1 MQPGW
6 QERVEVWNSPLNE
19 AAVLGFE
26 YGFSLAAQQQCLVLW
41 EAQFGDFANN
51 AQVIIDQFVAA
62 GEPEQSAGL
71 VVQAGQSCSVQ
82 SACSGDPRSCK
93 PDEPTSVCM
102 LCCSK
107 EQAVS
112 RPGPACSITGSSV
125 AAQQQV
131 SGTHQGKHPP
141 ASNAML
147 RPRLVPA
154 PHSLRPCM
162 LAVQGR

>member
-82 SACSGDPRSCK
+82 SACSGDPRSCE

-107 EQAVS
+107 EQAQAS
-112 RPGPACSITGSSV
+112 LQHHGFQRGSTTAGV
-125 AAQQQV
+125 W
-131 SGTHQGKHPP
+131 HPP
-141 ASNAML
+141 GQTPS
-147 RPRLVPA
+147 
-154 PHSLRPCM
+154 S
-162 LAVQGR
+162 